1 MNENHESYKN
11 PDTSGSIIVADD
23 QFVNQQGIRLNF
35 MDIGLENRLEM
46 FSNGIEV
53 LNKFEEMF
61 DKFTYSGIPNHSL
74 GVRGAFQPVS
84 LLLLDINMPIMS
96 GMQVCKAVRQLY
108 KQYNDKVTSEG
119 NSHR

>member
-11 PDTSGSIIVADD
+11 PDTNGSIIVADD

-46 FSNGIEV
+46 FSNGVEV

-61 DKFTYSGIPNHSL
+61 DKFTNSGIPNHAL

>member
-1 MNENHESYKN
+1 
-11 PDTSGSIIVADD
+11 
-23 QFVNQQGIRLNF
+23 

-46 FSNGIEV
+46 FSNGVEV

-61 DKFTYSGIPNHSL
+61 DKFTNSGIPNHAL